1 MGDAVKTRCMSKS
14 QNEQPTLPDV
24 VSRIVGR
31 CDPARLMELYYW
43 SQEPGLLEIIRAVS
57 AMPAATREAIESFVA
72 LVGEPDSV
80 VASWASSGRLSL
92 EARSVGEALSVISYL
107 MADPTGLTRKSEP
120 H

>member
-57 AMPAATREAIESFVA
+57 AMPQATRAGVGGR
-72 LVGEPDSV
+72 LVGVERP
-80 VASWASSGRLSL
+80 AL
-92 EARSVGEALSVISYL
+92 ARSPQRGRG
-107 MADPTGLTRKSEP
+107 PFGN
-120 H
+120 